1 VLGGILWDGSTTS
14 LGLGKTLVGGAILL
28 SASLELATPLSIN
41 FAHSLKLDPA
51 PLEDFHDFPSMPT
64 LDVCTQ

>member
-1 VLGGILWDGSTTS
+1 

-28 SASLELATPLSIN
+28 SASLELAIPLSIN